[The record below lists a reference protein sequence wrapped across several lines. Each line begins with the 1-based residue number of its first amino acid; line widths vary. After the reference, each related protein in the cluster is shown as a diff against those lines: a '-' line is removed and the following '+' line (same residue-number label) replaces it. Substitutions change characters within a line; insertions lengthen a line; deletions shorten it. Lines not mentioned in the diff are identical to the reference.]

1 VCGSGQGPVDSVK
14 PMEQE
19 ERETKEEEARIGLNR
34 EMKDKAMT
42 IEWKRAQNWKDDLEG
57 IQQQTDGE
65 ACRCLEILVNAWK
78 YLEILVNTCQCL
90 KMLLSILVNA

>member
-1 VCGSGQGPVDSVK
+1 
-14 PMEQE
+14 MEQE

-65 ACRCLEILVNAWK
+65 V
-78 YLEILVNTCQCL
+78 
-90 KMLLSILVNA
+90 